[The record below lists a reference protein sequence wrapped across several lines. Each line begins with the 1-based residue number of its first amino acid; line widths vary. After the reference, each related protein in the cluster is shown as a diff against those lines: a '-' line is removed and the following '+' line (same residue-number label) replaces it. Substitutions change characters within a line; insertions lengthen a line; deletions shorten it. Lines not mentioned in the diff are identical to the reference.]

1 MSAEIVAIV
10 ISALGIVLTLGT
22 TMLAGFAW
30 CVRRIDAVDEKLSV
44 RIEGLDH
51 RLTARIDKLDH
62 RLTARIDELD
72 HRLTARIDTVI
83 DDTTALKIAVARWE
97 GPVRHLVLPGH

>member
-30 CVRRIDAVDEKLSV
+30 CVRRIDAVDEKLSA

-51 RLTARIDKLDH
+51 RLTARIDELDH